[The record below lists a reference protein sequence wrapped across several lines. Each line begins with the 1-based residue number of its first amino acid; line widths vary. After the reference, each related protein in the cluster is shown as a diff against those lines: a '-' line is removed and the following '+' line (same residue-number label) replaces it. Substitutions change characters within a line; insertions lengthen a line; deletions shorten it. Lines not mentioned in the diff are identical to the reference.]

1 MRMRARRFRFLTRL
15 LSAVLLLGVSVAP
28 GRAQDAEERPLREQG
43 INYLDLNKPYIE
55 WTAGTLII
63 IVCLLVMFKNP
74 HRSHL
79 D

>member
-1 MRMRARRFRFLTRL
+1 MRARRIRFLTKA
-15 LSAVLLLGVSVAP
+15 LSAVLLLCVSVAP
-28 GRAQDAEERPLREQG
+28 ARAQEEEKRPLREDG
-43 INYLDLNKPYIE
+43 IQYLQPSKPYIE